1 MTADPRP
8 RFVADS
14 MLGSLARWLR
24 MLGYDTVYRKDL
36 TDDELARLASTEKRW
51 ILTRDRDLAKV
62 PEAILVESDELE
74 SQLRLVNEACKLSFD
89 EELIRCSVCN
99 GELKEIPKEDA
110 KGRIPE
116 GAFASTD
123 RFWMCQDCG
132 KIFWRGSHWQ
142 GIQER
147 FRKLNLA

>member
-1 MTADPRP
+1 MTDDPRP

-24 MLGYDTVYRKDL
+24 MLGYDTAYRKDVA
-36 TDDELARLASTEKRW
+36 DDELSRLASSEKRR
-51 ILTRDRDLAKV
+51 ILTRDKDLAKE

-74 SQLRLVNEACKLSFD
+74 SQLRQVNEACKLSFD

-99 GELKEIPKEDA
+99 GELKEISKEDA
-110 KGRIPE
+110 KGQVPE
-116 GAFASTD
+116 GALESTD
-123 RFWMCQDCG
+123 RFWMCKDCS
-132 KIFWRGSHWQ
+132 KMFWRGSHWQ